1 LSRLPLYH
9 RALDWNAFEHDH
21 PAPDVWADTVYRWS
35 SDRVRALQD
44 ARFRETMRIGW
55 ANPFYRRRWR
65 AAGLEPGDIR
75 NLDDIAKLPIY
86 DTDDIKTDQQENP
99 PYGSGTGIADVTEY
113 MAGAPLKFQTSGGTT
128 GKPRMTLH
136 GPTEWAIAGLSTA
149 RGQYI
154 QGARPGDVMQIPAT
168 CSMAMLGWAFYA
180 ACHQWLGVM
189 PVTSGSGIVTPS
201 RRQIELAFD
210 CGANIWMSF
219 PEYLIRLAKAA
230 QEEFGR
236 DVRELKTKYITTFLG
251 PDTEGTLRA
260 ELESLWGCPVFDN
273 YGTNEIALG
282 ATECQERNGLHF
294 SDDLLYFE
302 ILDTATN
309 EPLADGKVGNLV
321 VTALS
326 RAIQPVI
333 RFNLRDLGR
342 IVSRARCG
350 CGSSFGRM
358 DHFLGR
364 SDSMI
369 RMRGVNIYPM
379 ACLPAIRSDKRTTG
393 EWLCEAYQ
401 AVAGGV
407 PREELAIHVE
417 VRADAGS
424 RDGLAEHLEA
434 RLKSDL
440 GLAVEI
446 RLCDEG
452 SLATA
457 GTLGEGK
464 VSRVLERR
472 PAYMKK
478 L

>member
-9 RALDWNAFEHDH
+9 RAIDWASFDRDY
-21 PAPDVWADTVYRWS
+21 PPPDIWAETVYKWPA
-35 SDRVRALQD
+35 DRVRALQN
-44 ARFRETMRIGW
+44 ARFLETMKIGW
-55 ANPFYRRRWR
+55 ANPFFRRRWR
-65 AAGLEPGDIR
+65 EAGLEPGDIR
-75 NLDDIAKLPIY
+75 GLDDIARLPPY
-86 DTDDIKTDQQENP
+86 TTDDLKTDQQDHP
-99 PYGSGTGIADVTEY
+99 PYGSGTGLADVKGF

-136 GPTEWAIAGLSTA
+136 GPIEWEIAALSTA
-149 RGQYI
+149 RGQYL

-168 CSMAMLGWAFYA
+168 CSMAMLGWAFYKA
-180 ACHQWLGVM
+180 SHEYLGIL
-189 PVTSGSGIVTPS
+189 PITSGSGLVTPS

-260 ELESLWGCPVFDN
+260 ELERLWGCPVFDN

-282 ATECQERNGLHF
+282 AGECQERNGQHF
-294 SDDLLYFE
+294 SEDLLFFE
-302 ILDTATN
+302 VLDTETN
-309 EPLADGKVGNLV
+309 EPVPDGKVGNLV
-321 VTALS
+321 VTALY
-326 RAIQPVI
+326 RTIQPVI

-342 IVSRARCG
+342 ILSRATCG
-350 CGSSFGRM
+350 CGSAFTRM

-369 RMRGVNIYPM
+369 RMRGVNVYPM
-379 ACLPAIRSDKRTTG
+379 ACLPAIRSDPRTTG
-393 EWLCEAYQ
+393 EWLCEAYL
-401 AVAGGV
+401 VTAGGV

-417 VRADAGS
+417 VRNGAGS
-424 RDGLAEHLEA
+424 RDGLKEHLEA

-440 GLAVEI
+440 ALSVEV
-446 RLCDEG
+446 RLVDEG
-452 SLATA
+452 SLATS

-472 PAYMKK
+472 PAYQKK
-478 L
+478 P